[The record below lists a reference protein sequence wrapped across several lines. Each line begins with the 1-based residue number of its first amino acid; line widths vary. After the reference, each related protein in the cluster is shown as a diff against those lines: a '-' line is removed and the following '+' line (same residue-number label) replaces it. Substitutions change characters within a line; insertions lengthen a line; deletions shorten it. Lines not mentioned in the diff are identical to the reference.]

1 MAIPSFELF
10 MRPVLVVL
18 ADGNARPRK
27 EVMAAAVDA
36 MNLSPDELSET
47 LRGGSSR
54 ARSRAHW
61 AIEYLAQAAAV
72 DRPRR
77 GILQI
82 NQIGLGLL
90 QEHPELLMKADI
102 EHLEGLQDWTRR
114 SRLAAE
120 ERRQAGKEAA
130 AGQTFVSAGDE
141 SPLENLIE
149 AVEVL
154 DRHTAIELVQ
164 RLRDQEPAFL
174 ERAVLRLLHEMGYG
188 GSLGDGEHLGQSHD
202 GGLDGVIRQDA
213 LGLERVYVQ
222 AKRYGENNTVG
233 AAAIREFVGA
243 LTGVGA
249 SGGVFITTSSFSSD
263 ANKYAENISPRVIL
277 IDGNKLGQLM
287 VKYEV
292 GVNVTQTLKVTEV
305 DENFFDDV

>member
-10 MRPVLVVL
+10 MRPVLVIL
-18 ADGNARPRK
+18 ANGNARPRK
-27 EVMAAAVDA
+27 DVMVAAVDA

-82 NQIGLGLL
+82 NEIGLRLL
-90 QEHPELLMKADI
+90 REHPELLRKADI

-120 ERRQAGKEAA
+120 ERRQAGKEVAA
-130 AGQTFVSAGDE
+130 EHALVSVGDE

-174 ERAVLRLLHEMGYG
+174 ERAVLRLLHAMGYG

-222 AKRYGENNTVG
+222 AKRYGEGNTVG

-287 VKYEV
+287 VQYEV
-292 GVNVTQTLKVTEV
+292 GVNITQILKVTEV

>member
-1 MAIPSFELF
+1 MAIPSFEVF
-10 MRPVLVVL
+10 MRPVLVIL

-27 EVMAAAVDA
+27 EVMVAVVDA
-36 MNLSPDELSET
+36 MNLTPDELSET

-82 NQIGLGLL
+82 NEIGLGLL
-90 QEHPELLMKADI
+90 KEHPDLVMKADI
-102 EHLEGLQDWTRR
+102 QHLEGFQDWGRR

-120 ERRQAGKEAA
+120 ERRLAGKEADV
-130 AGQTFVSAGDE
+130 GHELVSVGDE

-154 DRHTAIELVQ
+154 DRHTALELVQ

-174 ERAVLRLLHEMGYG
+174 ERAVLRLLHAMGYG
-188 GSLGDGEHLGQSHD
+188 GSLNDGEHLGQSHD

-263 ANKYAENISPRVIL
+263 ANKYAENISTRVIL

-287 VKYEV
+287 VQYEV

>member
-1 MAIPSFELF
+1 
-10 MRPVLVVL
+10 MRPVLVIL
-18 ADGNARPRK
+18 ANGNARPRK
-27 EVMAAAVDA
+27 DVMVAAVDA

-82 NQIGLGLL
+82 NEIGLRLL
-90 QEHPELLMKADI
+90 REHPELLRKADI

-120 ERRQAGKEAA
+120 ERRQAGKEVAA
-130 AGQTFVSAGDE
+130 EHALVSVGDE

-174 ERAVLRLLHEMGYG
+174 ERAVLRLLHAMGYG

-222 AKRYGENNTVG
+222 AKRYGEGNTVG

-287 VKYEV
+287 VQYEV
-292 GVNVTQTLKVTEV
+292 GVNITQILKVTEV